1 MYFKFNVGLLWL
13 HYLQHPHKTY
23 LHSNQ
28 AIIYLKF
35 THFGNINN
43 PSSLVCLDRIPTTV
57 NSFRVIHSIC
67 LELSTYMLEVLGVL
81 GSQQT
86 LKIKSSLVRVESRNI
101 IMGPLTD

>member
-67 LELSTYMLEVLGVL
+67 LLST
-81 GSQQT
+81 
-86 LKIKSSLVRVESRNI
+86 
-101 IMGPLTD
+101 